1 MVEWRV
7 HPRLE
12 FGLKVINK
20 DTDEVGITRD
30 ISVGGCFILK
40 SQGLTVLPLNTRIP
54 LAFEIPGKD
63 EYEDVY
69 IEVEGKVVH
78 HGKNEEGMGIDF
90 MLLPSSAANVINNFV
105 KAYL

>member
-12 FGLKVINK
+12 FGIKVVNRNSG
-20 DTDEVGITRD
+20 EVAVMKN
-30 ISVGGCFILK
+30 ISVGGCFINK
-40 SQGLTVLPLNTRIP
+40 SQGFNLLPMNNRVP
-54 LAFEIPGKD
+54 LAFEIPGED
-63 EYEDVY
+63 EYKDIY

-78 HGKNEEGMGIDF
+78 HGKAGEGMGINF
-90 MLLPSSAANVINNFV
+90 MMIESSVANVINSFV